1 MNTKI
6 TLFLAVILFMS
17 AFYGCGKDENEP
29 LEPIDFGYDYFPLAV
44 GKYRV
49 FQADSILFD
58 TIAGKTLTDS
68 IRFFIKEEIVDTFVN
83 ALGET
88 VFRIERFERK
98 KTSEPWQFHSVASA
112 ERNKTKAI
120 KTEQNFRL
128 IKMVFPINSKQ
139 FWNPTLYIDET
150 VEVKVGKKEIELF
163 KSWDSEVKAIGEEIS
178 ILNRKFSSVLTIS
191 QADDESKIELRRV
204 TEKYA
209 KGIGLI
215 SNEMEILDTQSILN
229 ETNWRK
235 KAQKGFI
242 LKQYLIDYN

>member
-1 MNTKI
+1 
-6 TLFLAVILFMS
+6 
-17 AFYGCGKDENEP
+17 
-29 LEPIDFGYDYFPLAV
+29 
-44 GKYRV
+44 
-49 FQADSILFD
+49 
-58 TIAGKTLTDS
+58 
-68 IRFFIKEEIVDTFVN
+68 
-83 ALGET
+83 
-88 VFRIERFERK
+88 
-98 KTSEPWQFHSVASA
+98 
-112 ERNKTKAI
+112 
-120 KTEQNFRL
+120 
-128 IKMVFPINSKQ
+128 MVFPINSKQ